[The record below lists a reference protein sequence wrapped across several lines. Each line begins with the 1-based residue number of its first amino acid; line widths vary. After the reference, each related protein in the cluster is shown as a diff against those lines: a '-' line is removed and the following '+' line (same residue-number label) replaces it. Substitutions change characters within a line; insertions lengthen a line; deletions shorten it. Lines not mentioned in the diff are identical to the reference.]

1 MGFAPECSVKDSYPM
16 IQEVISDILVVVG
29 LVFMTLGVFG
39 MIRMPDIY
47 TKLHAASKAVFLG
60 VIMLAIAA
68 MFVGSQAMIMRLI
81 LLSAMLLVT
90 TPVAAHAI
98 GRGAYITGEQ
108 MDTPGAVDESGA
120 QLPEENPQT
129 PSWRL

>member
-1 MGFAPECSVKDSYPM
+1 M
-16 IQEVISDILVVVG
+16 ILDVISDILVVVG

-60 VIMLAIAA
+60 VIVLAIAA

-98 GRGAYITGEQ
+98 GRGAYITGEE
-108 MDTPGAVDESGA
+108 MGTPGAVDESGA
-120 QLPEENPQT
+120 QLPEENLRT